1 MLTYELTELI
11 ETVIMNSERYV
22 KQRGHMALHNDRQ
35 LDGLGWRILRLLQDN
50 ARLSFRQIGETIG
63 LTAPAVAERVRRL
76 EDAGILKGYH
86 AEIDL
91 AQAGLPIMA
100 FIHLMTNST
109 QSARL
114 RKAIGDMPEVI
125 ECHCV
130 TGNESYIV
138 KVAVTTVPHLEH
150 LLLELGSFGEVR
162 TSLVLSTQITRRPID
177 ENMIQDMA
185 NRQVRE

>member
-1 MLTYELTELI
+1 MMLTYELTELI

-86 AEIDL
+86 AAIDL
-91 AQAGLPIMA
+91 GQGGLPIMA
-100 FIHLMTNST
+100 FIHLTTNST
-109 QSARL
+109 QSPRL
-114 RKAIGDMPEVI
+114 RNAIGDLPEAI
-125 ECHCV
+125 SDPRPTPNDSHILQLPLP
-130 TGNESYIV
+130 TQ
-138 KVAVTTVPHLEH
+138 PHLQH
-150 LLLELGSFGEVR
+150 R
-162 TSLVLSTQITRRPID
+162 SLD
-177 ENMIQDMA
+177 
-185 NRQVRE
+185 